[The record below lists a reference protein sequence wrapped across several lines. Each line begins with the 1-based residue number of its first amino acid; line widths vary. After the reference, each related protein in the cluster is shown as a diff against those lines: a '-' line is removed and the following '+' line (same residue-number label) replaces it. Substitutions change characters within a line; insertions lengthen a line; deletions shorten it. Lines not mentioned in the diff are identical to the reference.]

1 MPRKIRVVIT
11 IALVSALT
19 ACSSYGEMP
28 PLKTEDAQTMTCEQ
42 TVAEMAK
49 IKTFRAHVSKA
60 GEFSLWDVGSYFLDY
75 GISDAVDEA
84 YAEDSADDRERIL
97 HKARK
102 AKGCPPIL
110 SMPSMQIDAVKPQTQ
125 DVA

>member
-1 MPRKIRVVIT
+1 MPKRMQAIAM

-28 PLKTEDAQTMTCEQ
+28 PLKAQDVRSMTCEQ

-49 IKTFRAHVSKA
+49 INTFRAHVSKA
-60 GEFSLWDVGSYFLDY
+60 SEFSLWDVGSYFLDY
-75 GISDAVDEA
+75 GISDAIDEA
-84 YAEDSADDRERIL
+84 YAEDSADERERVL

-102 AKGCPPIL
+102 AKNCPPIPAL
-110 SMPSMQIDAVKPQTQ
+110 PIDAAKSLKQAH